1 MKKITLSLL
10 FLFTVLFSAAF
21 VPSTALA
28 VKSTYAYFSI
38 GSTADKVTQT
48 STGIALMGGGSNV
61 DDAFRFLINKS
72 GGGDVVVLC
81 VRCDSSY
88 NTYINRLEGV
98 DSVETISFKSR
109 DASSD
114 PFVIAK
120 IRNAE
125 ALFIAGGDQ
134 SNYLN
139 FWKGTP
145 VEDAIS
151 SLVKKNVPIGGTS
164 AGLAILGQFSFTA
177 MNGTVIS
184 SEALANPYSSLVDLD
199 NNFVHLPLM
208 QNIITDSHFVAR
220 DRMGRLVTFLGRI
233 AQDRWSQSQRGIG
246 IDEFGA
252 VLVDADGSARFV
264 GIGAAYFL
272 STSGLPEVCAAD
284 TPLTYGNLSVY
295 RMTGSATFN
304 IVSWTGTGGVLYSL
318 SINGGTL
325 SATQSGGG
333 IY

>member
-21 VPSTALA
+21 VPSRALA
-28 VKSTYAYFSI
+28 AKSTYTYFSI
-38 GSTADKVTQT
+38 GSTANKVTQT
-48 STGIALMGGGSNV
+48 SIGIALMGGGSNV
-61 DDAFRFLINKS
+61 DDAFRFLIDRS
-72 GGGDVVVLC
+72 GGGDIVVLC
-81 VRCDSSY
+81 AGCDASY
-88 NTYINRLEGV
+88 NTYINGLGKV

-109 DASSD
+109 AASSD
-114 PFVIAK
+114 PFVAAK

-145 VEDAIS
+145 VEAAINF
-151 SLVKKNVPIGGTS
+151 LVTKNVPIGGTS
-164 AGLAILGQFSFTA
+164 AGLAVLGQFSFTA

-184 SEALANPYSSLVDLD
+184 GEALANPYGPRVALD
-199 NNFVHLPLM
+199 NDFIALPLM

-233 AQDRWSQSQRGIG
+233 AQDGWVQSPRGIG

-252 VLVDADGSARFV
+252 VLVDGDGSSRFV
-264 GIGAAYFL
+264 GVGAAYFL
-272 STSGLPEVCAAD
+272 STPGLPEVCAAGMQ
-284 TPLTYGNLSVY
+284 LTYGNLSVY
-295 RMTGSATFN
+295 RMIGSATFN
-304 IVSWTGTGGVLYSL
+304 IVSWTGRGGVSYSL
-318 SINGGTL
+318 SANGGTL

-333 IY
+333 VY